1 MAAGALGDIVGVL
14 AGTAGAEVAGGNEG
28 LAGGNVWDRVGLGGN
43 ETDVDDLTDAAD
55 RDGPR

>member
-1 MAAGALGDIVGVL
+1 MAVGALGDIVGVV

-43 ETDVDDLTDAAD
+43 EKDVDDLTDAAD